1 MLTMHA
7 PLSSL
12 TIGFAERCMLTLLF
26 ANKYTYLFPQVALK
40 VMKMDTSDDDEY
52 ETFMREIDAVV
63 ALNEQV
69 KRPEL

>member
-1 MLTMHA
+1 M
-7 PLSSL
+7 
-12 TIGFAERCMLTLLF
+12 
-26 ANKYTYLFPQVALK
+26 K
-40 VMKMDTSDDDEY
+40 VIKMDTSDDDEY